1 MSKASVSM
9 ELNLNEKQLN
19 QIVQKYITDC
29 YKQSNICDKIYSYGT
44 SRISKKID
52 QMVNDGSLVDA
63 VAKQVAKNIS
73 KDIPLERLMEFVD
86 KDKLND
92 AVTERVSQY
101 VINKIKFF

>member
-1 MSKASVSM
+1 MASVSM
-9 ELNLNEKQLN
+9 ELNLNENQLN

-29 YKQSNICDKIYSYGT
+29 YKQSEICDKIYSYGT
-44 SRISKKID
+44 SRIRKKID

-86 KDKLND
+86 KDKLNE
-92 AVTERVSQY
+92 AVIERVSKY

>member
-1 MSKASVSM
+1 MANASVSM

-29 YKQSNICDKIYSYGT
+29 YKQSNIGDKIYSYGT

-52 QMVNDGSLVDA
+52 QMVHDGSLVDA
-63 VAKQVAKNIS
+63 VAKQVARNIS
-73 KDIPLERLMEFVD
+73 KDIPLEYLMEFVD
-86 KDKLND
+86 KDKLNE
-92 AVTERVSQY
+92 AVTERVAQY

>member
-1 MSKASVSM
+1 MGKASVSM

-29 YKQSNICDKIYSYGT
+29 YKQSNIGDKIYSYGT

-52 QMVNDGSLVDA
+52 QMINDGSLADA

-86 KDKLND
+86 KDKLNE
-92 AVTERVSQY
+92 AVTERVAQY

>member
-1 MSKASVSM
+1 MASVSM

-29 YKQSNICDKIYSYGT
+29 YKQSEICNKIYSYGT
-44 SRISKKID
+44 SRILKKIE
-52 QMVNDGSLVDA
+52 QMFNDGSLVDA

-86 KDKLND
+86 KDKLNE
-92 AVTERVSQY
+92 AVIERVSKY
-101 VINKIKFF
+101 VINNIKFF

>member
-29 YKQSNICDKIYSYGT
+29 YKQSNINDRIYSYGT

-63 VAKQVAKNIS
+63 VAKQVARNIS

-86 KDKLND
+86 KDKLNE
-92 AVTERVSQY
+92 AVTERVAQY

>member
-1 MSKASVSM
+1 MGKASVSM

-29 YKQSNICDKIYSYGT
+29 YKQSNIGDKIYSYGT
-44 SRISKKID
+44 SRISTKID
-52 QMVNDGSLVDA
+52 QMINDGSLVDA

-86 KDKLND
+86 KDKLNE
-92 AVTERVSQY
+92 AVTERVAQY

>member
-1 MSKASVSM
+1 MASVSM

-29 YKQSNICDKIYSYGT
+29 YKKSEICDKIYSYGT
-44 SRISKKID
+44 SRILKKIE
-52 QMVNDGSLVDA
+52 QMFDDGSLLDA

-86 KDKLND
+86 KDKLNE
-92 AVTERVSQY
+92 AVIERVSKY
-101 VINKIKFF
+101 VINNIKFF

>member
-1 MSKASVSM
+1 MPSVSM
-9 ELNLNEKQLN
+9 ELNLNEKQISQL
-19 QIVQKYITDC
+19 VQKYVADC
-29 YKQSNICDKIYSYGT
+29 YKHSNICDRIYSYGT

-52 QMVNDGSLVDA
+52 QMIMDGSLVDA

-86 KDKLND
+86 KDKLNE
-92 AVTERVSQY
+92 AVTERVTQY

>member
-1 MSKASVSM
+1 MGKASVSM

-29 YKQSNICDKIYSYGT
+29 YKQSNISDKIYSYGT

-63 VAKQVAKNIS
+63 VAKQVARNIS

-86 KDKLND
+86 KDKLNE
-92 AVTERVSQY
+92 AVTERVAQY
-101 VINKIKFF
+101 VINKINFF